1 MVEENGRDI
10 KTEENQMSVVPMKSL
25 LEAGVHFGHRTRRWN
40 PKMKPFIFTER
51 NGIHIIDLQQT
62 IARLN
67 QAYEIIRD
75 NVASG
80 GTVLFVGTKRQSQES
95 VVQEASRC
103 GMPYVEHRWLGGTLT
118 NWRTI
123 RQRIDYLLEAEKQQA
138 RGEFDRLVKKEALLR
153 EREIV
158 RLNYRLGGLKN
169 MRRLPNYLFVVDV
182 RRDELAV
189 KEANVLGIPVMALV
203 DTNCDPD
210 PIDYAIP
217 SNDDAIR
224 AIRLMTN
231 TIANAVLEGQAI
243 HSSIEDEEVEEFE
256 GDEEVTDERY
266 LGPSTLAK
274 IQAAAESEAEAAA
287 EGAEEAFAVAEAA
300 EEVAEEAAEAADELA
315 EEAEALAEAGETEAA
330 VEVAEEVAEAEAVE
344 EAAEAVAEEAV
355 EEAAEDVVEAV
366 VAEAVAEEAAEELAV
381 EEAEEIMEEAA
392 EEAAA
397 EESAEE
403 EAAEEEA
410 ATEEEKK

>member
-1 MVEENGRDI
+1 
-10 KTEENQMSVVPMKSL
+10 MSVVPMKSL

-62 IARLN
+62 ITRLN
-67 QAYEIIRD
+67 QAYEIIKD

-80 GTVLFVGTKRQSQES
+80 GTVLFVGTKRQSQEA
-95 VVQEASRC
+95 VVQEATRC
-103 GMPYVEHRWLGGTLT
+103 SMPFVEHRWLGGTLT

-182 RRDELAV
+182 RRDELAI
-189 KEANVLGIPVMALV
+189 KEANTLGIPVIALV

-210 PIDYAIP
+210 PIDFSIP

-224 AIRLMTN
+224 AIRLMTS
-231 TIANAVLEGQAI
+231 TMANAVLEGQAI
-243 HSSIEDEEVEEFE
+243 HSSLQDEDLEDAE
-256 GDEEVTDERY
+256 GAEDVADERY

-274 IQAAAESEAEAAA
+274 IQAAAESEAEATA

-300 EEVAEEAAEAADELA
+300 EAVAEAAAETADELA
-315 EEAEALAEAGETEAA
+315 EEAEVLAETGDVEAA
-330 VEVAEEVAEAEAVE
+330 MEVAEEMAAVEEVAEAAVE
-344 EAAEAVAEEAV
+344 EAI
-355 EEAAEDVVEAV
+355 EEAAEDLAEAV
-366 VAEAVAEEAAEELAV
+366 VAEVIVEEAEDELAV
-381 EEAEEIMEEAA
+381 EEAEEIVEEAA
-392 EEAAA
+392 EEAV
-397 EESAEE
+397 
-403 EAAEEEA
+403 EEEA
-410 ATEEEKK
+410 ATEEAEEETK